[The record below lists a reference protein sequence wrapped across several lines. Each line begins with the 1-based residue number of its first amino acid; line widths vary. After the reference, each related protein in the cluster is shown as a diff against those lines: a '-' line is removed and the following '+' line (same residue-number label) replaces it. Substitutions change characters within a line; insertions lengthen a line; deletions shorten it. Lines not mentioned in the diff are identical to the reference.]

1 MVLLEVHFEGFV
13 ELKAPAPIANVGSSR
28 IKVSINPEDHNEY
41 IASVNRFRVYNDIVN
56 DESEE
61 QNDIGD
67 GFEDTDN
74 DLSDTDNVEEV
85 DDGETVDSVTNNGV
99 EKITL
104 TILRYPVQKPL
115 RNVTL
120 QINIIFK

>member
-1 MVLLEVHFEGFV
+1 MTLLEVHVEGFA
-13 ELKAPAPIANVGSSR
+13 ELRAPAPIANVRSSR
-28 IKVSINPEDHNEY
+28 IKLSINPEECNES
-41 IASVNRFRVYNDIVN
+41 IASVNQFRVYNDIVN
-56 DESEE
+56 EE
-61 QNDIGD
+61 PEERNDIYD
-67 GFEDTDN
+67 GLEDIDN